1 MSFSWLNLK
10 KSKNSNLRSRFIAPE
25 LLALENRVNPTAF
38 TADVI
43 YNSNNIIEVQLT
55 SVGIGANAN
64 TLTVFNSGSSI
75 LFDAGIGNT
84 IQLSSD
90 ASSSG
95 LVPSTNPAQLV
106 SIISPS
112 TNPSK
117 GLTLIGNVGQDKFT
131 LKDLNVTPISTSG
144 EFEISIDISS
154 LSGANNQD
162 MLTIDGSVN
171 VIGTGNFKT
180 SNSIPT
186 QNLDQIV
193 ITSLGQINAN
203 IGNILLVANQGGT
216 SNIDISP
223 NAGGAPSLNTTSGS
237 VIFLAGQFINIEG
250 KVVSTNGGSINFLSA
265 VNLKDATEITT
276 GDSSADVTFYQL

>member
-10 KSKNSNLRSRFIAPE
+10 KSKNSSKLRSRFIAPE
-25 LLALENRVNPTAF
+25 LLSLENRVNPTAF

-64 TLTVFNSGSSI
+64 TLTVFNSGRSI
-75 LFDAGIGNT
+75 FFDAGIGNT

-112 TNPSK
+112 TSE
-117 GLTLIGNVGQDKFT
+117 GLTLIGNVGQDQFT
-131 LKDLNVTPISTSG
+131 LQDLNNGSLISDSG
-144 EFEISIDISS
+144 VFEISINTSS

-162 MLTIDGSVN
+162 SLTIDGSVN

-203 IGNILLVANQGGT
+203 TGNILLVANQGGT
-216 SNIDISP
+216 SNIDICR
-223 NAGGAPSLNTTSGS
+223 
-237 VIFLAGQFINIEG
+237 
-250 KVVSTNGGSINFLSA
+250 
-265 VNLKDATEITT
+265 
-276 GDSSADVTFYQL
+276 

>member
-1 MSFSWLNLK
+1 MSFSWLNFK
-10 KSKNSNLRSRFIAPE
+10 KSKNSSNLRSRFFAPE

-38 TADVI
+38 TADVF
-43 YNSNNIIEVQLT
+43 YNNNIIEVQLT
-55 SVGIGANAN
+55 SIGIGANAN
-64 TLTVFNSGSSI
+64 TLTVFSSGSSI
-75 LFDAGIGNT
+75 FFDAGLGNT

-106 SIISPS
+106 SVISPS
-112 TNPSK
+112 TSE

-131 LKDLNVTPISTSG
+131 LGSAFTLGSSIPPVTVKDLNGTLISSSG
-144 EFEISIDISS
+144 KFGISIDTSS

-162 MLTIDGSVN
+162 TLTIDGSVN
-171 VIGTGNFKT
+171 VIGTGSFKT

-203 IGNILLVANQGGT
+203 TGNILLVANQGGT
-216 SNIDISP
+216 SNIDISQRTDTRICR
-223 NAGGAPSLNTTSGS
+223 TTP
-237 VIFLAGQFINIEG
+237 
-250 KVVSTNGGSINFLSA
+250 
-265 VNLKDATEITT
+265 
-276 GDSSADVTFYQL
+276 